1 MPVPPPSGK
10 KHNYST
16 VVQPEDSFPTH
27 PKLARYGPGPPTV
40 ANSATAASR
49 CSSDN
54 ELPLNMK
61 LLVGCLQGR
70 VVKVLSMQPGV
81 VGIGP
86 GLPSGVDQ
94 AVAQQEL

>member
-16 VVQPEDSFPTH
+16 VVQPEGSFPTH
-27 PKLARYGPGPPTV
+27 LNLLATALDPQPV
-40 ANSATAASR
+40 SNSATAASR

-61 LLVGCLQGR
+61 LLPI
-70 VVKVLSMQPGV
+70 S
-81 VGIGP
+81 
-86 GLPSGVDQ
+86 
-94 AVAQQEL
+94 